1 VESSS
6 IGSVSHRLVLQV
18 ALSTLVTD
26 GAVERVVGEE
36 ELHDSFPARASM
48 REMGHQYAVLRT
60 PNIRF

>member
-1 VESSS
+1 
-6 IGSVSHRLVLQV
+6 
-18 ALSTLVTD
+18 LVTD